1 VSRPSPR
8 ALRLVP
14 LVGIALLAACTSAG
28 LDSPDIPTPAVQ
40 VPATPSQTSQAVETS
55 VATSK
60 LVDESR
66 RLAPSPSVLPEQGQP
81 PVMSIQEVSPESVVD
96 PTGPTPLRLPVAGD
110 LGPNYFEIF
119 SRTSQ
124 SNPSDGPATGFTAA
138 VVAFGFSERAKLRDE
153 RIERDGPLAAVAR
166 ISRHA
171 STESALRFAVAA
183 DAADAAGRLSLPA
196 TAGAAKPL
204 GLAAEVIALQR
215 SPPSGRGLAL
225 GLTAT
230 RTLRVGWFGA
240 LDGSRVQTVLEQW
253 TAVRDRTVLTV
264 LLVWGDRATDDWG
277 RSLIQRLVQ
286 SPAGQAAPHAP

>member
-1 VSRPSPR
+1 MSRPSPR
-8 ALRLVP
+8 ALRLAP

-28 LDSPDIPTPAVQ
+28 LYSPDIPTPAVQ

-66 RLAPSPSVLPEQGQP
+66 RLAPSPFVLPEQAQP

-96 PTGPTPLRLPVAGD
+96 PPGPTPLRLPVAGD
-110 LGPNYFEIF
+110 LGPNYFELF

-124 SNPSDGPATGFTAA
+124 SNPGEGPATGFTAA

-183 DAADAAGRLSLPA
+183 DAAGRLSLPG

-204 GLAAEVIALQR
+204 GLAAEVSELQR

-225 GLTAT
+225 GLAAT
-230 RTLRVGWFGA
+230 RTLRAGWFGA